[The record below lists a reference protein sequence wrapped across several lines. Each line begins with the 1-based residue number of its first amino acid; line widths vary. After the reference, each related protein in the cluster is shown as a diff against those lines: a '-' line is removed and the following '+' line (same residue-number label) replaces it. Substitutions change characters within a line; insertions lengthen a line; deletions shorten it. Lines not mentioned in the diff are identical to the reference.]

1 MTHSMGNNGIA
12 MELVEDPPV
21 KLPGRPRCPM
31 THQSILD
38 AANDLLEEI
47 GFAAM
52 SIEGIAAR
60 AGVGKATIYRRWPN
74 KASVVMDAFLAA
86 TSREI
91 PFPNT
96 RSPREDIRRQMRSV
110 VKMLNSSRGRII
122 TTLIGAGQSDAELA
136 EAFLTRFV
144 AIRRGEAKQVL
155 QRAIDRGELRRNTD
169 LEFALD
175 SLYGPLYYRR
185 LIGHQKITT
194 QYADDLADLV
204 FQSHA
209 TT

>member
-1 MTHSMGNNGIA
+1 MANDSEEIWLIDDAPTKS
-12 MELVEDPPV
+12 
-21 KLPGRPRCPM
+21 PGRPRCPV

-52 SIEGIAAR
+52 SIEGIASR

-86 TSREI
+86 TAREI

-96 RSPREDIRRQMRSV
+96 RSPREDIRRHMRSV
-110 VKMLNSSRGRII
+110 VKMLNSPRGRII
-122 TTLIGAGQSDAELA
+122 ATLIGAVQSDAELA
-136 EAFLTRFV
+136 EAFRTRFV
-144 AIRRGEAKQVL
+144 AIRRAEANRVL
-155 QRAIDRGELRRNTD
+155 QRAIDSGELSRDTD

-185 LIGHQKITT
+185 LIGHEKITAK
-194 QYADDLADLV
+194 YADELAALV
-204 FQSHA
+204 FQSHSSK
-209 TT
+209 